1 MKISSGFNLSLC
13 GIFGHKIDYTLSPLI
28 HNSIAK
34 LLDINLCYGKFDV
47 SPELFP
53 AAVKG
58 FKAMGMKG
66 ANVTQPYKT
75 EVLKYLDCLDGE
87 AETVGAVNT
96 INRESDGFYRGY
108 NTDITGFINAVN
120 YEFNEAIS
128 GKTVILLG
136 AGGAARAVLY
146 ALIKSNAKY
155 VLIINRSFS
164 NAEKLKKEADLWK
177 KSLNSFT
184 EIIYTDF
191 KLTRVSEKTD
201 IAFIED
207 CGILINTVTPSDGN
221 KNFAGGLFNRLNFI
235 KNNFFLMDISYS
247 EKSSFISSVLEEK
260 CLKFANGL
268 SMLLFQAI
276 ESFYIW
282 TGRRIEFNYIKDFLS
297 GIF

>member
-1 MKISSGFNLSLC
+1 MKISKDFNLSLC
-13 GIFGHKIDYTLSPLI
+13 GIFGYKIDYTLSPLI

-47 SPELFP
+47 SPELFST
-53 AAVKG
+53 AVKG

-75 EVLKYLDCLDGE
+75 KVLEYLDCLDGQ
-87 AETVGAVNT
+87 AETIGAVNT
-96 INRESDGFYRGY
+96 INLESDGFYRGY

-120 YEFNEAIS
+120 YEFNEDIN

-136 AGGAARAVLY
+136 AGGAARAALY

-177 KSLNSFT
+177 QSLNSFT
-184 EIIYTDF
+184 EIICSDF
-191 KLTRVSEKTD
+191 KFNGISEKTD
-201 IAFIED
+201 IAFIKD
-207 CGILINTVTPSDGN
+207 SGILINTVTPSDGN
-221 KNFAGGLFNRLNFI
+221 KNFADGLFDRLKFF
-235 KNNFFLMDISYS
+235 KNNFFFMDISYS
-247 EKSSFISSVLEEK
+247 EKPSFLSKGLEEK

-282 TGRRIEFNYIKDFLS
+282 TGRRIEFDCIKDFLS

>member
-1 MKISSGFNLSLC
+1 MEIKKDCSLSIC
-13 GIFGHKIDYTLSPLI
+13 GIFGHKIEYSLSPLI

-47 SPELFP
+47 SREFFPE
-53 AAVKG
+53 AIKG

-75 EVLKYLDCLDGE
+75 EVLQYLDYLDGQ

-96 INRESDGFYRGY
+96 INMERDGLYRGY
-108 NTDITGFINAVN
+108 NTDIAGFINAVD
-120 YEFNEAIS
+120 YEFNEDIK

-155 VLIINRSFS
+155 ILIINRSLA
-164 NAEKLKKEADLWK
+164 NAEKLKENADLWK
-177 KSLNSFT
+177 TSLNSSAK
-184 EIIYTDF
+184 IIYSDF
-191 KLTRVSEKTD
+191 KFTGIFEKPD
-201 IAFIED
+201 IGGIEECSFI
-207 CGILINTVTPSDGN
+207 INTVTPSPGS
-221 KNFAGGLFNRLNFI
+221 KNFAEELSESLKYF
-235 KNNFFLMDISYS
+235 KNKFFLMDISYS
-247 EKSSFISSVLEEK
+247 EKQSLFLKGLEEK
-260 CLKFANGL
+260 GIKYANGL

-282 TGRRIEFNYIKDFLS
+282 TEKRIEFSRIKNFLDD
-297 GIF
+297 IF

>member
-1 MKISSGFNLSLC
+1 MKISKDFNLSLC
-13 GIFGHKIDYTLSPLI
+13 GIFGYKIDYTLSPLI

-47 SPELFP
+47 SPELLP
-53 AAVKG
+53 DAVKG

-66 ANVTQPYKT
+66 ANVTQPYKSK
-75 EVLKYLDCLDGE
+75 VLEYLDCLDGQ

-96 INRESDGFYRGY
+96 INLEPDGFYRGY

-120 YEFNEAIS
+120 YEFNEDVS
-128 GKTVILLG
+128 GKAVILLG

-177 KSLNSFT
+177 QSLNSFT
-184 EIIYTDF
+184 EIICADF
-191 KLTRVSEKTD
+191 KFNGILEKTD
-201 IAFIED
+201 ITFTKD

-221 KNFAGGLFNRLNFI
+221 KNFADDLLNRFKFF
-235 KNNFFLMDISYS
+235 KNNFFFMDISYS
-247 EKSSFISSVLEEK
+247 EKSSFLSSGLEK
-260 CLKFANGL
+260 NCLKFANGL

-282 TGRRIEFNYIKDFLS
+282 TGRRIEFYRIKDFLS